1 MVGLV
6 LLALTLATPAQVLAE
21 ERIALVIG
29 NSQYRKVTRLINPA
43 NDSADMAVSL
53 QRLGFN
59 VKHLKDLDYEAFRR
73 ALIEFGNAAQ
83 SADLAV
89 IFFAGHGVEIDGKN
103 WLIPVDAEVTSEVNV
118 YAEAINLETLIDISV
133 MPKMLG
139 LVVLDACRNNPFV
152 EVASAETRS
161 RSASVTPVS
170 APAAET
176 ERKVLTISGEK
187 AARPETA
194 ALIQTMTRGL
204 APIEP
209 AENVLVAFAAAA
221 GTTANDGQGR
231 NSPYTGALL
240 RHVETPGLEINY
252 LFRHV
257 HDDVLEETKQQ
268 QPALYGTLSKDEI
281 FLKAGEAE
289 YLLASANEDAEAE
302 RLTWPF
308 IQATN
313 DIGTLRQFVE
323 KFPSSQR
330 VNDVRA
336 RIVQLEG
343 AERFAWTIVER
354 QNTASAYR
362 AFTELYP
369 YSGRVETARVM
380 MASLETSQAPDQSI
394 DLPKP
399 PAPSY
404 QLASASP
411 ATTKPMKKNTAS
423 VEKAWQV
430 LQGSRDD
437 AVVSRFT
444 ESFPSP
450 GRHAALAARR
460 GGGDAAPVRLVNSTQ
475 WMFATAHDDDVNG
488 CFSGKADA
496 AMSCVK
502 AIEKYPDYAQLRF
515 QLCKTAGRPDGCMAA
530 AVEDS
535 HNQGH
540 LISAYTKSET
550 EKARN
555 KVQREIQQQAGQTAS
570 NAASSAAAAAASAA
584 SAAGRVTITIP
595 NVVIPAM
602 RAPAVVVPVAPIR
615 VGPGAP
621 PAGGGAAM
629 IGPGGPVVRVQ
640 SAAKWDVQLR
650 SVKTAL
656 ATPGVVT
663 PVNRATGAPGRVPT
677 PVPTPGVTTP
687 RGAALTTPTVAVPPP
702 GGATTTAAPSVNVKV
717 PAVGAKIPDVKAP
730 NVKAPDVK
738 VKVPNVKV
746 TTPNVRVPN
755 VKVNTPTVRVPT
767 VKVPAAPAVTV
778 PTIRVR

>member
-1 MVGLV
+1 MIGLV
-6 LLALTLATPAQVLAE
+6 LFALTLAVPAQAVAE

-53 QRLGFN
+53 RRLGFN
-59 VKHLKDLDYEAFRR
+59 VKHLTDLDYDAFRR
-73 ALIEFGNAAQ
+73 ALIEFGTAAQ

-103 WLIPVDAEVTSEVNV
+103 WLIPVDAEITSEINV

-139 LVVLDACRNNPFV
+139 LVVLDACRNNPFL
-152 EVASAETRS
+152 EVASAESRS
-161 RSASVTPVS
+161 RSATANADKS
-170 APAAET
+170 APAVEAD
-176 ERKVLTISGEK
+176 RKVLVKSAGG

-194 ALIQTMTRGL
+194 ALVDTVTRGL

-231 NSPYTGALL
+231 NSPYTSALL

-252 LFRHV
+252 LFRNV
-257 HDDVLEETKQQ
+257 HDDVLEETKLQ

-281 FLKAGEAE
+281 FLKAGEAD
-289 YLLASANEDAEAE
+289 YLVANADEEAE

-313 DIGTLRQFVE
+313 DIGTLRQFVAQ
-323 KFPSSQR
+323 FPSSQR
-330 VNDVRA
+330 ANDVRT
-336 RIVQLEG
+336 RIEQLEG

-380 MASLETSQAPDQSI
+380 MASLETSQASDQSV

-399 PAPSY
+399 PAPTY
-404 QLASASP
+404 QLASNAPGS
-411 ATTKPMKKNTAS
+411 TKSMKKNTAS

-430 LQGSRDD
+430 LQGSQDD
-437 AVVSRFT
+437 TVVSRFT

-460 GGGDAAPVRLVNSTQ
+460 GGGDAPPVRLVNATQ
-475 WMFATAHDDDVNG
+475 WLFATAHDDDVNG
-488 CFSGKADA
+488 CFSGRPNA
-496 AMSCVK
+496 AAACVK

-515 QLCKTAGRPDGCMAA
+515 QLCKAAGRPDGCMTA

-535 HNQGH
+535 HTQGH
-540 LISAYTKSET
+540 LISAYTRSEK
-550 EKARN
+550 EKQRN
-555 KVQREIQQQAGQTAS
+555 RLQSQIQQSAS
-570 NAASSAAAAAASAA
+570 TAASSAASAAAAAGAA
-584 SAAGRVTITIP
+584 AGSAAGAAAAIAASRAAPVI
-595 NVVIPAM
+595 IPAM
-602 RAPAVVVPVAPIR
+602 PMVRVAPVVVPTVRTAAPAPNVAGNI
-615 VGPGAP
+615 
-621 PAGGGAAM
+621 
-629 IGPGGPVVRVQ
+629 RVQ
-640 SAAKWDVQLR
+640 SAAKWDVQLT
-650 SVKTAL
+650 SLKTAL
-656 ATPGVVT
+656 ATPGAVT
-663 PVNRATGAPGRVPT
+663 PAGRVTGAPVRVPGAGA
-677 PVPTPGVTTP
+677 VIP
-687 RGAALTTPTVAVPPP
+687 RGTSVTTPTVAIQTPS
-702 GGATTTAAPSVNVKV
+702 GGTATKTPSVNIKV
-717 PAVGAKIPDVKAP
+717 PAVGTKVPDVKAP
-730 NVKAPDVK
+730 TVRA
-738 VKVPNVKV
+738 PNVKV
-746 TTPNVRVPN
+746 TAPNVRAPQVR
-755 VKVNTPTVRVPT
+755 VPTVRVPT
-767 VKVPAAPAVTV
+767 VRVPTTKVPSAPAVTV